1 MPLTM
6 CSSAAA
12 STMRLLRGGVS
23 RSVLGG
29 SLGGL
34 LSLLRRGRLHNRLLR
49 SIDHVGGLLIGSLEG
64 ALGVLVA
71 LELAPVARDLED
83 RGDLLGRLS
92 ADGEPVLG
100 TLGIDLDE
108 RGLLGGV
115 VLTDLFDDTTVA
127 LGARVGDDDAVVGRA
142 DLTQA
147 LQTDLDSHDSPSG

>member
-1 MPLTM
+1 
-6 CSSAAA
+6 
-12 STMRLLRGGVS
+12 VS

-29 SLGGL
+29 S

-49 SIDHVGGLLIGSLEG
+49 SIDHVRGLLLGNLEG

-71 LELAPVARDLED
+71 LELAPVARNLED
-83 RGDLLGRLS
+83 RGGLLGRLS

-127 LGARVGDDDAVVGRA
+127 LGARV
-142 DLTQA
+142 
-147 LQTDLDSHDSPSG
+147 